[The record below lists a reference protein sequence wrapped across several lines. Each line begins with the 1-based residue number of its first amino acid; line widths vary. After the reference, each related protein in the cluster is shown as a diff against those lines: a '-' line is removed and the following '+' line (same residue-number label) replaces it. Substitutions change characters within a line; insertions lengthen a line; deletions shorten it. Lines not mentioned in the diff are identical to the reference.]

1 MSNVMTLPKNP
12 NCPLGAV
19 IIQLPVRNWW
29 PQSQEIQATSRM
41 RGHSFAK
48 HSSPTIPI
56 RMMKLYVYV
65 GYETTVYCVLI
76 SELMIK
82 DFPIF
87 QKFFHAHNNYNNNNN
102 INCIAFKCLKKK
114 VVCLRLIEDFRC
126 VTQIQ
131 LLPLWHD
138 TCGTWCGVSAWHSL
152 LLSSTHNF
160 LFSTT
165 LLSFSLKKS
174 QRNRVRITLY
184 SPTKAFFYIVRT
196 DEIILVWYLL
206 KGLLALHW
214 QCRNFKRNI

>member
-12 NCPLGAV
+12 YCPLGAV

-82 DFPIF
+82 DFRIF
-87 QKFFHAHNNYNNNNN
+87 EKLFHAHNNYYNNNNN
-102 INCIAFKCLKKK
+102 INCIAFKCLKNAWSACGWLKTFGVWHK
-114 VVCLRLIEDFRC
+114 FNYCLCDMTPAAPD
-126 VTQIQ
+126 VMSQ
-131 LLPLWHD
+131 L
-138 TCGTWCGVSAWHSL
+138 G
-152 LLSSTHNF
+152 
-160 LFSTT
+160 
-165 LLSFSLKKS
+165 
-174 QRNRVRITLY
+174 TLY
-184 SPTKAFFYIVRT
+184 FCLQHTIFFFPRLYLVFHSRNHR
-196 DEIILVWYLL
+196 EI
-206 KGLLALHW
+206 A
-214 QCRNFKRNI
+214 CE

>member
-1 MSNVMTLPKNP
+1 MQNVKCHDIAKKSQLSSRRSYYTIEIDGLKVRKFKQHHVCVGTPLPNTARP
-12 NCPLGAV
+12 RYLLG
-19 IIQLPVRNWW
+19 WW
-29 PQSQEIQATSRM
+29 NFTYI
-41 RGHSFAK
+41 
-48 HSSPTIPI
+48 
-56 RMMKLYVYV
+56 YV

-87 QKFFHAHNNYNNNNN
+87 QKFFHAHNNNN
-102 INCIAFKCLKKK
+102 INCIAFKCLQKK

-184 SPTKAFFYIVRT
+184 SPTKAFLYIVRT

-214 QCRNFKRNI
+214 QCRNLKRNI